1 MSFPDISWEQISEIL
16 PNNSFPIEKKIW
28 VFSFSGGADSVACF
42 YGALLWLEKFF
53 PDKKKE
59 IMITL
64 MYIDHQLNYSKT
76 QQKERMEIIEQ
87 AYHWAK
93 DRMFNIQLCQK
104 KISPQRFQNKPRYS
118 FEACASRLR
127 KKVFLRLSRKKE
139 SIAVFIGHSLS
150 DWFETMMMRLQ
161 RGSSWQKIY
170 PFNFIEWQQGI
181 LWCRPLAMTL
191 GNEIRENLNK
201 HKIDFWEDPENTDPT
216 IERNFVRQNFPIY
229 RPAGLKKTASF
240 LLIEKRKEQ
249 ENWAKK
255 IANITHVWIGNREVR
270 LNFKQFSSL
279 DVQMQQKVIMHYLQ
293 ELGHLPFSTNLRQR
307 LTKLPFL
314 YPPFVVEKENWQG
327 NIFLIIRRGNYR
339 LNFLS
344 VQKNSAKELSPQ
356 ETILQKYGRKKIKK
370 IFSEFQISNRQKKW
384 IKVQKKDNEVLSI
397 DMQALGLPTF
407 YKEKKINGNKT

>member
-16 PNNSFPIEKKIW
+16 PNNSFPLEKESW

-42 YGALLWLEKFF
+42 YGALLWLENFF

-64 MYIDHQLNYSKT
+64 MYIDHQLNYSQT
-76 QQKERMEIIEQ
+76 QQKERMKIIEQ

-93 DRMFNIQLCQK
+93 SKTFNIQLCQK
-104 KISPQRFQNKPRYS
+104 KISPQRFQNKSRYS

-127 KKVFLRLSRKKE
+127 KKVFLRLSRKEE

-170 PFNFIEWQQGI
+170 PFDFIEWQQGI

-191 GNEIRENLNK
+191 GSEVRETLSK
-201 HKIDFWEDPENTDPT
+201 HKIDFWEDPENTDTT
-216 IERNFVRQNFPIY
+216 IERNFVRQSFPIY
-229 RPAGLKKTASF
+229 RPAGLKKTAGF
-240 LLIEKRKEQ
+240 LLQEKREQ
-249 ENWAKK
+249 KKLFAKK
-255 IANITHVWIGNREVR
+255 TSNITYHWHGNREVR
-270 LNFKQFSSL
+270 LVFEQFSSL
-279 DVQMQQKVIMHYLQ
+279 PLQEQKELIIYFLQ
-293 ELGHLPFSTNLRQR
+293 ELGLSPLSANLQQ
-307 LTKLPFL
+307 LITKLPFSFSS
-314 YPPFVVEKENWQG
+314 FVVEKENWYG
-327 NIFLIIRRGNYR
+327 NIFLVLRRGNSH
-339 LNFLS
+339 LSFLPTP
-344 VQKNSAKELSPQ
+344 KNSARSLIPQ

-384 IKVQKKDNEVLSI
+384 IKVQKKDNEVFAI
-397 DMQALGLPTF
+397 DMQALGLPII
-407 YKEKKINGNKT
+407 YKEKRTNEK